1 MKLLIVGYSEPGQ
14 MGNYLASAALRLGL
28 DYQIMDAG
36 RAEAT
41 SRIVKA
47 FYWRLRRKR
56 PAKLTRFA
64 SQVVEA
70 CAVMRPTVVLTTGGR
85 AALEREH
92 IEKLQTF
99 GIKVI
104 NYSTD
109 DPWNPVFYAPWFLST
124 LPAYDAIFTPRRAN
138 VEEFRRWNVRG
149 LHYLP
154 FAYDAQVHRP
164 WPANLPAGAP
174 SDVLF
179 VGGCDAER
187 LPLISALADAD
198 LKLALFGRYWN
209 AHSKTRSYWRGVAD
223 QGTIRA
229 ASASAGISLCLVRRA
244 NRDGHVM
251 RSYEAAAIGG
261 CVLAEDTPDHREL
274 FGPED
279 RAAQYFTTISELVQ
293 KARILTADVDARRRL
308 SLELRQRMSV
318 RTDTY
323 SDRLAEMLRLSASNE
338 LQSRTVVPAQ

>member
-14 MGNYLASAALRLGL
+14 MGNYLAAAAKRLGL
-28 DYQIMDAG
+28 DCQIMDAG

-47 FYWRLRRKR
+47 FHWRLRGKK
-56 PAKLTRFA
+56 PANLRRFA

-70 CAVMRPTVVLTTGGR
+70 CVTMRPTVVLTTGGR

-92 IEKLQTF
+92 IEKLQTL

-109 DPWNPVFYAPWFLST
+109 DPWNPLFYAPWFLAT
-124 LPAYDAIFTPRRAN
+124 LPKYDAIFTPRRAN
-138 VEEFRRWNVRG
+138 VEEFRRSNVRG

-154 FAYDAQVHRP
+154 FGFDARVHRP

-174 SDVLF
+174 CDVLF
-179 VGGCDAER
+179 VGGCDSER
-187 LPLISALADAD
+187 LPLISALADAG
-198 LKLALFGRYWN
+198 LRLALFGRYWDS
-209 AHSKTRSYWRGVAD
+209 HSKTRSHWRGVAD
-223 QGTIRA
+223 QETIRA

-279 RAAQYFTTISELVQ
+279 RAAQYFTTIPELVQ
-293 KARILTADVDARRRL
+293 KARRLTADVDARRRL
-308 SLELRQRMSV
+308 SLQLHQRMTG
-318 RTDTY
+318 RADTY
-323 SDRLAEMLRLSASNE
+323 SDRLAEMLRLSVSNGLH
-338 LQSRTVVPAQ
+338 LQTVVPVQ